1 MDIEKTA
8 KKDSDATS
16 FNLIRRSFSTESKK
30 QEVTKAATLEQIKDE
45 IEQVWPPME
54 DRLSKEDANALTK
67 KVVDKMYPGY
77 AKVIDNSFEDCFL
90 VLDLEPIGIRKDEL
104 AVLVKSLITIVSS
117 V

>member
-8 KKDSDATS
+8 KKVSDATS

-45 IEQVWPPME
+45 IEKVWPPME

-77 AKVIDNSFEDCFL
+77 AMVIDNSFEDCFL
-90 VLDLEPIGIRKDEL
+90 VLD
-104 AVLVKSLITIVSS
+104 
-117 V
+117 